1 MYSFAKVT
9 KVIYDT
15 RSFAKGPSTHG
26 QTKRARCTA
35 QQGRSLKPPS
45 FLPNRH
51 DLPSPPLSSAWVS
64 RSFDQVTRSE
74 AIDFDLSRRIGVIID
89 FSALAPFSSTNFFF
103 PKAFFPAFIVN

>member
-64 RSFDQVTRSE
+64 RSFDQVTRSA
-74 AIDFDLSRRIGVIID
+74 AIDFDLSPRIGVIID
-89 FSALAPFSSTNFFF
+89 SFRLGAFLLHNFVLAQVVFA
-103 PKAFFPAFIVN
+103 AFDV